1 MLTCLDKIDICLAM
15 FNRFAVLVA
24 CLALTAAAVPA
35 TAPARPAAG
44 PRLTAPASAMRHALT
59 CNGALKG
66 ARRTPVLLVHGTFA
80 DSKINWSWN
89 YKKTL
94 PARGRPAC
102 TVDLPDR
109 SAGDIQASSEY
120 VVYAIRAMA
129 RRSERKIAVIALS
142 QGGLNTRW
150 ALRWWPDLRH
160 LVSDVVLL
168 AAPNH
173 GALFTNKVCTG
184 PGLCAE
190 SLYQMRSDSMF
201 LRALNRRETVPGV
214 SFTAV
219 STADDSVF
227 VTPDEA
233 RLRGASNIVVQR
245 LCPGHRIDHVGLA
258 YDGPAYAIA
267 MDALDHRGPARLRR
281 LDRRAA
287 CRRDTMPGVTRALA
301 EAKVQSYQATLGMLL
316 GPSGPK
322 AEGEVPLA
330 RYASR

>member
-1 MLTCLDKIDICLAM
+1 ML
-15 FNRFAVLVA
+15 NRVAVLLA
-24 CLALTAAAVPA
+24 CLATTAAAAPA
-35 TAPARPAAG
+35 AASARPADG
-44 PRLTAPASAMRHALT
+44 PRLGPPASALRHALS
-59 CNGALKG
+59 CNGRLKG
-66 ARRTPVLLVHGTFA
+66 ARRAPVLLVHGTFA

-120 VVYAIRAMA
+120 VVYAIRAIA
-129 RRSERKIAVIALS
+129 RRSERKIAVIGLS

-160 LVSDVVLL
+160 LVSDVVTL

-173 GALFTNKVCTG
+173 GALFTNNVCTG

-201 LRALNRRETVPGV
+201 LRALNRGRETVPGV
-214 SFTAV
+214 PFTAV

-245 LCPGHRIDHVGLA
+245 LCPGHRVDHVGLT

-267 MDALDHRGPARLRR
+267 MDALEHRGPARLSR
-281 LDRRAA
+281 LDRRSA
-287 CRRDTMPGVTRALA
+287 CERDTMPGVTRAQA

-322 AEGEVPLA
+322 AAGEVPLA
-330 RYASR
+330 RYAR